1 MIKELKYIAYVQ
13 MGLTFRSRL
22 EPISDGNVAVIQ
34 MKNLSADNRLDSEN
48 LTLIEMQK
56 LKEHH
61 MVRQND
67 LIFRARGINNT
78 AILVDREV
86 KHTVVA
92 APLLLVLV
100 SASSILP
107 GYLCWFIN
115 LPLSQAFLQSHA
127 TGTAMRMIG
136 KRALDALEVLIPSL
150 STQQCIIEL
159 SRLVDREQSLYTSL
173 SDRRKLL
180 VDNILM
186 RAISTSR
193 HS

>member
-92 APLLLVLV
+92 APLLLVRV
-100 SASSILP
+100 SDSSILP

-159 SRLVDREQSLYTSL
+159 SRLVDREQSLYTS
-173 SDRRKLL
+173 
-180 VDNILM
+180 
-186 RAISTSR
+186 
-193 HS
+193 